1 MSEQTLELTVTTTL
15 GMQDAERDLRAALAA
30 EGFGVLTEV
39 DAAAV
44 LKAKLDV
51 DVEPYRILGVCNP
64 QLAYDAMA
72 IWRGFGLIAPCH
84 IALYPVGDRTAI
96 AALNPL
102 AFSDV
107 RDNARLL
114 PIAEAAHAAL
124 GGALDAVGVP
134 SES

>member
-15 GMQDAERDLRAALAA
+15 GMEDAERELRAALAA

-64 QLAYDAMA
+64 KLAYDAMA

-84 IALYPVGDRTAI
+84 IALYPVEGRTAI

-102 AFSDV
+102 AFAEV

-114 PIAEAAHAAL
+114 PIAEAARSAIGRAL
-124 GGALDAVGVP
+124 EAVGAP
-134 SES
+134 SE